1 MAEATAQLTLRHVG
15 VRFTIGSGEFVAVDN
30 VSLDVGEGE
39 RVMLLGPSGC
49 GKSTLLKVIAG
60 FQPPAE
66 GQVLVDG
73 RPVSE
78 PGPDRFVVFQEF
90 DQLFPWK
97 TVLGNVVDCIR
108 LTRRVGRAEATRRA
122 SELLSMVGL
131 GGHFNFYPH
140 TLSGGMKQ
148 RVAIARAWAVE
159 PEILLMDEPFAAL
172 DAQTRASLQDETV
185 KIWRRA
191 RRTLIFVTHS
201 IDEALYL
208 GAKIVVMGR
217 APGRVLEVFDNPY
230 VETRDRPEAAS
241 LRHRIR
247 ALLTAERT
255 APGSEVAP

>member
-1 MAEATAQLTLRHVG
+1 MNATSLSLDGVG
-15 VRFTIGSGEFVAVDN
+15 IRYRIGAKDFVAVEN
-30 VSLDVGEGE
+30 VSLEIAQGE

-49 GKSTLLKVIAG
+49 GKSSLLKVIAG
-60 FQPPAE
+60 FQKPASGE
-66 GQVLVDG
+66 VRSDG
-73 RPVSE
+73 RKITE

-108 LTRRVGRAEATRRA
+108 LTRKLTRAEATSRA
-122 SELLSMVGL
+122 AKILEMVGL
-131 GGHFNFYPH
+131 ADYFNFYPH

-148 RVAIARAWAVE
+148 RVAIARAWSVDPA
-159 PEILLMDEPFAAL
+159 ILLMDEPFAAL

-208 GAKIVVMGR
+208 GDKIVVMGR
-217 APGRVLEVFDNPY
+217 SPGRVLRVFDNPFA
-230 VETRDRPEAAS
+230 ETRDQPESAE
-241 LRHRIR
+241 LRHQIR
-247 ALLTAERT
+247 ALLAGNQVTAE
-255 APGSEVAP
+255 EVQ